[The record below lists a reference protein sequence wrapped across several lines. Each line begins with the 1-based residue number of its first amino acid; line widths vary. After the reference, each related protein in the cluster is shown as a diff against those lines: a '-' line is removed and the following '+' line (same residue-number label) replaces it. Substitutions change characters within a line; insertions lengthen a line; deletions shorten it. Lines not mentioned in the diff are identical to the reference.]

1 MDIDAHLRETLED
14 RRLSRREKKALRAIV
29 GPSGAAR
36 AEWHARAFVIARET
50 IAAHP
55 EEQEAILE
63 WLDAV
68 TRVLVVPPPATE
80 PNVPSSEVLFSPG
93 VACRRRLSGLLREA
107 RGEIAVCVFTITDD
121 RLAGPL
127 LAAHRRGVKVR
138 IISDDDKALDRG
150 SDVRRLAEAGVPV
163 RYDDSPAHM
172 HHKFAV
178 FDGEQ
183 VATGSYNWTRSAA
196 DDNREN
202 LVVTDDRSVVQAYA
216 DAFEELW
223 KTYGGD

>member
-1 MDIDAHLRETLED
+1 MNIDAHLRETLED
-14 RRLSRREKKALRAIV
+14 RRLSRKEKKALRAIV
-29 GPSGAAR
+29 GPSGTAR
-36 AEWHARAFVIARET
+36 AEWHARAFEIARET

-55 EEQEAILE
+55 DEQEGVLE

-68 TRVLVVPPPATE
+68 TRVLVVPPPSVEA
-80 PNVPSSEVLFSPG
+80 NQASSEVLFSPG
-93 VACRRRLSGLLREA
+93 VACRRRISGLLGEA
-107 RGEIAVCVFTITDD
+107 KQDVAVCVFTITDD

-127 LAAHRRGVKVR
+127 IAAHRRGVRVR
-138 IISDDDKALDRG
+138 IISDDDKAHDRG
-150 SDVRRLAEAGVPV
+150 SDVMRLAEAGVPV
-163 RYDDSPAHM
+163 RYDDSPHHM

-178 FDGEQ
+178 FDGET

-202 LVVTDDRSVVQAYA
+202 LVVTDDHSMVRAYA

-223 KTYGGD
+223 KAYGGS

>member
-1 MDIDAHLRETLED
+1 VDIDGHLRETLED
-14 RRLSRREKKALRAIV
+14 RRLSRKEKKALRAIV

-36 AEWHARAFVIARET
+36 AEWHARAFEIARDT

-55 EEQEAILE
+55 GEQEAVLE

-68 TRVLVVPPPATE
+68 TRVLVVPPPAVE
-80 PNVPSSEVLFSPG
+80 ANVANSEVLFSPG
-93 VACRRRLSGLLREA
+93 VACRRRLSGLLGQTKREVSV
-107 RGEIAVCVFTITDD
+107 RGFTITDD

-127 LAAHRRGVKVR
+127 LAAHRRGVGVR
-138 IISDDDKALDRG
+138 IISDDDKAHDRG

-163 RYDDSPAHM
+163 RYDDSPHHM

-178 FDGEQ
+178 FDGEM

-202 LVVTDDRSVVQAYA
+202 LVVTDDRSVVRAYA

-223 KTYGGD
+223 KTYGGR